1 MAARV
6 LVMDDDELMREL
18 LRLHLC
24 SAGYEV
30 LLAEDAIVA
39 GHLVLKQAPDLVLA
53 DIEMPYMSGLEFV
66 QAMKSD
72 PATRSIPVIFLTSR
86 TDAEP
91 QARQIGAAGY
101 LIKPLHVDHLLAMV
115 AQHVSGAPRVRRAAT
130 ALD

>member
-1 MAARV
+1 MAATV

-30 LLAEDAIVA
+30 LAPDDVVEA
-39 GHLVLKQAPDLVLA
+39 GHLILERRPDILLA
-53 DIEMPYMSGLEFV
+53 ETEMAYMSGLEFV

-72 PATRSIPVIFLTSR
+72 PATASVPVIFISSR

-91 QARQIGAAGY
+91 QAQLLGAAAF
-101 LIKPLHVDHLLAMV
+101 LTKPLHLDTLLDAV
-115 AQHVSGAPRVRRAAT
+115 AQHAT
-130 ALD
+130 GGR